1 MESLLIFSR
10 RHARLVFSA
19 ALGAAIV
26 GAVLLSGLSFDANI
40 LRLLPQHTPS
50 VREFQGFLRD
60 FGSLDHLYIVFDS
73 TDEVNNH
80 AELIN
85 SYVALLRQAPEIE
98 SVDAQVFET
107 GKDWNYLADRELY
120 LLGPADVGEALAR
133 FRTPRLQQEIAHART
148 LLSMPSAE
156 VAALVQQDPLGL
168 LSMLGDRMSR
178 EKGFVSFDP
187 LQEGYVSKDGRS
199 RLLVVKPKGAPFDNN
214 FCKALF
220 RRLSAIESASRQT
233 ASADD
238 SNQAS
243 VTIQAA
249 GAYRVALE
257 AERLIRR
264 EGIVNSVGS
273 LVVLLL
279 VVFVVFRTP
288 RVMLYGFAPMSI
300 AAVLT
305 LGINGLASGSLTPAT
320 SGSAGMLFGLGIDG
334 VVLLYL
340 RFLEARGRGDTPDD
354 AVRRMSRT
362 ASSVVLAQA
371 TTAATFLALLLIDFP
386 TLQELGGIVG
396 LGIVLCCGFTLLLLP
411 AMLPRGPQV
420 DPAQRSISAAWLG
433 SFVTRAARPIIWAT
447 IVVTVFAAAASTRL
461 RLDTS
466 IGKLQAQTAG
476 SLLEEDVADRFG
488 LPRDVLLVLNDNV
501 SLESLLETDARLQ
514 RSLATTGLGIETSGI
529 GFMLPP
535 ARDQANVSRTIL
547 ESGIT
552 ADSARQS
559 IENAADQAGFRPGA
573 LAPFIARTERLF
585 DPSARISYDG
595 LIAHGLDSIVSRFI
609 VHRDERY
616 RAVTYLYPPPSAD
629 ISALRRVVHDV
640 DPDLRLTGVPV
651 INHDLRRQFLPQFL
665 KGIAIGTT
673 AVALLVYLVFRTVRH
688 TMLALLPTILG
699 FVWSAGILATSG
711 IELDLF
717 SLFAA
722 VIFVGI
728 AVDYGIYV
736 LHRYVFD
743 QPTDIN
749 EVMTTAG
756 AAIIIACA
764 TALIGFGTLVNSSYA
779 PLHTFG
785 IVSIVTLTCCLAA
798 SIISLPAIVLETE
811 RWSSTH

>member
-1 MESLLIFSR
+1 M
-10 RHARLVFSA
+10 
-19 ALGAAIV
+19 ALGAAV
-26 GAVLLSGLSFDANI
+26 LGTVLLSRVSFDANI

-80 AELIN
+80 GELID

-107 GKDWNYLADRELY
+107 GKDWNYLSDRELY
-120 LLGPADVGEALAR
+120 LLGPTGAAQALAR
-133 FRTPRLQQEIAHART
+133 FRSPLLQQEIAHART
-148 LLSMPSAE
+148 LLSMPSSE
-156 VAALVQQDPLGL
+156 VAALVRQDPLGL
-168 LSMLGDRMSR
+168 LSTLRDRMSR

-214 FCKALF
+214 FCRALF
-220 RRLSAIESASRQT
+220 RRLGTIESGSRQL
-233 ASADD
+233 ALADD
-238 SNQAS
+238 PNQAS

-249 GAYRVALE
+249 GAYRVALD
-257 AERLIRR
+257 AERMIRR
-264 EGIVNSVGS
+264 EGIINAVGS
-273 LVVLLL
+273 LFVLLL
-279 VVFVVFRTP
+279 VVFGVFRTP
-288 RVMLYGFAPMSI
+288 RVMLYGFVPMSI
-300 AAVLT
+300 AAVMT
-305 LGINGLASGSLTPAT
+305 LGINGLVSGSLTPAT

-340 RFLEARGRGDTPDD
+340 RFLEARAQGDTPDA

-362 ASSVVLAQA
+362 ASSVLLAQA

-396 LGIVLCCGFTLLLLP
+396 LGIILCCGLTLLLLP
-411 AMLPRGPQV
+411 AVLPRGPQA
-420 DPAQRSISAAWLG
+420 DSAQRNISAKWLG
-433 SFVTRAARPIIWAT
+433 SLVTRASRPIVWAT
-447 IVVTVFAAAASTRL
+447 IVVTIIAAAASTRL

-466 IGKLQAQTAG
+466 IGKLQAQTTG
-476 SLLEEDVADRFG
+476 SLLEENVADRFG

-501 SLESLLETDARLQ
+501 SIESLLETDARLQ
-514 RSLATTGLGIETSGI
+514 RSLAAGGSGIESSGI

-535 ARDQANVSRTIL
+535 ARDQAKVSRTIL

-552 ADSARQS
+552 APSARQS
-559 IENAADQAGFRPGA
+559 IEGAAAEAGFRPGA

-595 LIAHGLDSIVSRFI
+595 LITHGLDSIVSRFI
-609 VHRDERY
+609 VHRSGRY
-616 RAVTYLYPPPSAD
+616 QAVTYLYPPPSVD
-629 ISALRRVVHDV
+629 IGALRRFVHDV
-640 DPDLRLTGVPV
+640 DPGLRLTGVPV
-651 INHDLRRQFLPQFL
+651 INFDLRRQFLPQFL

-673 AVALLVYLVFRTVRH
+673 AVALLVYFVFRTIRH

-699 FVWSAGILATSG
+699 FIWSAGILATSR

-743 QPTDIN
+743 QPTTIN
-749 EVMTTAG
+749 EVMTTTG

-798 SIISLPAIVLETE
+798 SIVSLPAVVLETE